1 MLKQQF
7 NPRSRAMK
15 TFLIA
20 AAAMLAAVPALA
32 ADPLY
37 EEGLSARVGAMFST
51 ADTRLRVDAGN
62 GAAGTTVT
70 LEDNLGYSKNE
81 TLPTFDATWRINPR
95 HRIEVGYAA
104 LSRDAQKTI
113 AGEIRFGDTVFP
125 VNTNVNSKF
134 ESDIWRLTYG
144 WSFYREGGNELSLL
158 LGMHVTGFKT
168 KLEGSGGR
176 LAETSDYTVPLPTIG
191 LQGSWAFD
199 PQWRLSGWVQVFS
212 LKYNDYDGSL
222 VNGAFT
228 AEYRI
233 NRNLAVGAGYTI
245 YDYNLDVTKS
255 RSRASFDYQFAG
267 PVLYLNAGF

>member
-1 MLKQQF
+1 
-7 NPRSRAMK
+7 MK
-15 TFLIA
+15 SFLIA
-20 AAAMLAAVPALA
+20 AAATLAAMPTLA

-37 EEGLSARVGAMFST
+37 EEGFSGRLGAMFST

-62 GAAGTTVT
+62 GALGTTIT
-70 LEDNLGYSKNE
+70 LEDNLGYTKDK
-81 TLPTFDATWRINPR
+81 TLPMFDATWRINPR
-95 HRIEVGYAA
+95 HRIELGYAN

-113 AGEIRFGDTVFP
+113 TGEIRFGDTVFP

-134 ESDIWRLTYG
+134 DSEVWRLTYG

-158 LGMHVTGFKT
+158 LGLHVTGFET
-168 KLEGSGGR
+168 KLEGAGGR
-176 LAETSDYTVPLPTIG
+176 LVETSDYTVPLPTIG

-199 PQWRLSGWVQVFS
+199 PQWRVGGWVQVFS

-222 VNGAFT
+222 INGALT

-233 NRNLAVGAGYTI
+233 NRNFAVGAGYSV
-245 YDYNLDVTKS
+245 YDYNLEVNKS
-255 RSRASFDYQFAG
+255 RSRAKFEYQFAG